1 MDNQTESIQS
11 KKADTQTDV
20 LVSIVVITY
29 NSAKY
34 VLETLE
40 SINAQTYHYREL
52 IVSDDCSTDDTLD
65 ICLKW
70 IEENQDKY
78 FRAEL
83 IAAESNTGI
92 PANCNRGVNKAKGE
106 WIKLIAGD
114 DILDKDCITNF
125 MKFANNNPDA
135 SVISSSVQ
143 FFANTYTK
151 ENFYKAIYTTDHKFF
166 YQDTSAQSQ
175 YKMLLWKNYVH
186 GPSTIIKKSAILN
199 VGDFDERYPFIEDYP
214 MYLKLTKAGYK
225 IFALN
230 EITVYYRRHAASA
243 LRQPGNKIFSDIYL
257 RTRKFEMNYIY
268 PDITCI
274 ERFAKDVEYYRLKL
288 FDRFGLNREIFFFT
302 LLFKVTYVLN
312 PARAII
318 KMGLKKS
325 QM

>member
-1 MDNQTESIQS
+1 MDYQTESLQS
-11 KKADTQTDV
+11 KKADKQTDV

-40 SINAQTYHYREL
+40 SIKAQTYPNREL
-52 IVSDDCSTDDTLD
+52 IVSDDRSTDDTLD

-70 IEENQDKY
+70 VEENKDK
-78 FRAEL
+78 FIRTEVITAET
-83 IAAESNTGI
+83 NTGI

-125 MKFANNNPDA
+125 MKYAYNNPNA

-143 FFANTYTK
+143 FFAKTYAK
-151 ENFYKAIYTTDHKFF
+151 ENFCKAIYTTDHKFF

-175 YKMLLWKNYVH
+175 YQMLLWKNYVH
-186 GPSTIIKKSAILN
+186 GPSTIVKKSAILN
-199 VGDFDERYPFIEDYP
+199 VGNFDERYPFIEDYP

-230 EITVYYRRHAASA
+230 EITVYYRRHDDSA
-243 LRQPGNKIFSDIYL
+243 LRQFGNKIFSDIYL
-257 RTRKFEMNYIY
+257 KTREFELDYIY
-268 PDITCI
+268 PDITFK
-274 ERFAKDVEYYRLKL
+274 ERFAKDVEYYRLQL
-288 FDRFGLNREIFFFT
+288 FDRFGLNREIFFYK
-302 LLFKVTYVLN
+302 LLFKVSNVLN
-312 PARAII
+312 PATAIM

-325 QM
+325 QI